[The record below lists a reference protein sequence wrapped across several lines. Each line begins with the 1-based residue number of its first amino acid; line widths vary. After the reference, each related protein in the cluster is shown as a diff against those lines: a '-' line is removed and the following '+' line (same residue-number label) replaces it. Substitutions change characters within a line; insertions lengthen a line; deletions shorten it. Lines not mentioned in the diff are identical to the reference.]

1 MTYTEKR
8 FEDYLETICFEANP
22 SVLDDDMPDFFDS
35 WLGSQDVEDM
45 GGGGV
50 AGTGGAGGAGTGG
63 AGGAGTGGAGGAW
76 FVWEK
81 GYVGKPSIEWI

>member
-63 AGGAGTGGAGGAW
+63 AGGAW